1 MLFAAYYFQ
10 HYGFIAVCVFKVDIW
25 IDFTF
30 KKAIIMGLNMVFYF
44 MAHMIIGFL
53 CVNASNI
60 QIKAHR
66 SAYYAWPLWL
76 HGQWVTN
83 GIIVMNSVATA
94 AIITTI
100 FQWGIGWAFATF
112 GEIVLGGSIV
122 AFLPMNLRLV
132 LVLVGPIIS
141 VLTMCIIWGL

>member
-1 MLFAAYYFQ
+1 
-10 HYGFIAVCVFKVDIW
+10 
-25 IDFTF
+25 
-30 KKAIIMGLNMVFYF
+30 MGVNMVFYF
-44 MAHMIIGFL
+44 MAHMIIGLL
-53 CVNASNI
+53 CVNANKIYAS
-60 QIKAHR
+60 
-66 SAYYAWPLWL
+66 AWPLWL

-112 GEIVLGGSIV
+112 GEIVLGGCIV
-122 AFLPMNLRLV
+122 TFLPMNLRLV